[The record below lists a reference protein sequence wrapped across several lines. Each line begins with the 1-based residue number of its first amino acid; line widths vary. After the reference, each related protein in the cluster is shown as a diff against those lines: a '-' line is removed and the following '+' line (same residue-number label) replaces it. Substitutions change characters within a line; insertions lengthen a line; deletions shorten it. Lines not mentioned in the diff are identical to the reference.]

1 MSASHFVRLNNIA
14 LHVHTSELRDVI
26 CRLPYAI
33 TQCYL
38 PPNTSERAPPN
49 HSQNGWCPINLPQRD
64 GRLSWPRWLVIPRWF
79 TRPQTVT
86 HPSINRARRRV
97 TTLIGT
103 SVPPLSRATTCVRLV
118 WMTEDFS
125 EACCECVIDEA
136 CVACTVSWLI
146 RGTDAG
152 TWGWL
157 CWHCIRWTCR
167 ETLQTGGG
175 SSLIVLSR
183 CPCCVSICYCV
194 VTWQY
199 TLWCLLK
206 LHDTYC

>member
-1 MSASHFVRLNNIA
+1 MALPYDFKMVNIAMSASHFVRLNNIA

-86 HPSINRARRRV
+86 HPSTNRARRRV
-97 TTLIGT
+97 TALIKT
-103 SVPPLSRATTCVRLV
+103 NALPLSQLFTLYIV
-118 WMTEDFS
+118 S
-125 EACCECVIDEA
+125 EKKH
-136 CVACTVSWLI
+136 VSDYI
-146 RGTDAG
+146 F
-152 TWGWL
+152 
-157 CWHCIRWTCR
+157 CSNWTISV
-167 ETLQTGGG
+167 Q
-175 SSLIVLSR
+175 
-183 CPCCVSICYCV
+183 
-194 VTWQY
+194 
-199 TLWCLLK
+199 LK
-206 LHDTYC
+206 